1 MFTNNFSSG
10 FNSNFGSAGSINDSF
25 GFNRFNINA
34 GGSVFSHNGFN
45 TGFNFNNG
53 LLSNQFGS
61 TIGHTDSLGR
71 LRDNLGR
78 DMGFGIR

>member
-10 FNSNFGSAGSINDSF
+10 FNSGLGNNGFINDPFGSPHARIGLGDNITRLDNSF
-25 GFNRFNINA
+25 
-34 GGSVFSHNGFN
+34 
-45 TGFNFNNG
+45 TGLNFNNG
-53 LLSNQFGS
+53 ILSNQFGS
-61 TIGHTDSLGR
+61 TIGHTDSFGR

>member
-10 FNSNFGSAGSINDSF
+10 INSNFGSAGSINDSF

-34 GGSVFSHNGFN
+34 GGNIFNHNGLN
-45 TGFNFNNG
+45 TGLNFNNG
-53 LLSNQFGS
+53 LLTNVWGGP
-61 TIGHTDSLGR
+61 IGHTDSFGR

>member
-10 FNSNFGSAGSINDSF
+10 INSNFGSAGSINDSF

-34 GGSVFSHNGFN
+34 GGNIFTNHGLN
-45 TGFNFNNG
+45 TGLNFNNG
-53 LLSNQFGS
+53 FLTNQFGS
-61 TIGHTDSLGR
+61 TIGHTDSFGR

>member
-10 FNSNFGSAGSINDSF
+10 FNSGLGNNGFISTPLGSPLARIDTGGSITRLDGSF
-25 GFNRFNINA
+25 
-34 GGSVFSHNGFN
+34 
-45 TGFNFNNG
+45 TGLNLNNG
-53 LLSNQFGS
+53 ILTNVWSS
-61 TIGHTDSLGR
+61 PIGHTDSFGR

>member
-10 FNSNFGSAGSINDSF
+10 INSGLGNNGLINNPLGSPHARIGMGGNITRLDNSF
-25 GFNRFNINA
+25 
-34 GGSVFSHNGFN
+34 
-45 TGFNFNNG
+45 TGLNFNNG
-53 LLSNQFGS
+53 FLTNQFGS
-61 TIGHTDSLGR
+61 TIGHTDSFGR